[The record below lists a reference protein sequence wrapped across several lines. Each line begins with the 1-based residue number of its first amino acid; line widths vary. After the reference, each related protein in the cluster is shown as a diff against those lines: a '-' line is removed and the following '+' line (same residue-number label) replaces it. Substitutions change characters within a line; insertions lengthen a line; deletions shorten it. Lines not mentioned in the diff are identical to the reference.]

1 VSSSSYK
8 IRKTIGIDL
17 GTTNSVIAMLDTSGS
32 LLLTGGD
39 EHGRMTVPSVVAWD
53 DDAGELIAGRKAHAR
68 KGVFGRSSSV
78 PLSSVKRFMGLDKPF
93 TLGSETLQPP
103 EVSAVIL
110 RHLRDL
116 MARTLNDAHYLLDSA
131 IITMPAYFNHNQIE
145 ATRQAGELA
154 GYEVVE
160 LLHEPTA
167 AAIYYSWVEN
177 HGPATY
183 LVYDLGGGTFDVSII
198 RKRFDDYEVLS
209 VSGDPF
215 LGGDDF
221 DRVLASYLIESGAV
235 KMARTGNSERE
246 ARSGE
251 DPDTSALRAPS
262 SQFEKVDSK
271 TLDRLFDLSRNDGAA
286 NFARLVHIAEAIK
299 IELTDAP
306 RVERYVPA
314 LVTLGDKEYA
324 LEAVVEREMFN
335 RLIRSK
341 VDRTID
347 CCREAL
353 GRAQDKAGLRLQ
365 DIDYIVLVGGS
376 SRVPLVRET
385 VRAAFGNAGL
395 PEHVRNLE
403 PLLHE
408 PDLCV
413 AYGAALRAATHGTR
427 FRMRNAECGMRNEED
442 DDMGGGVELQFTSPF
457 NTRDLKYTV
466 TGIVRPLTP
475 EDARTSD
482 IPHSAFRIPHSLEG
496 GSVRIRSLST
506 GLTDEVFL
514 DERGTFAHELELQSE
529 TDNPLE
535 CTVVDAVGS
544 DLASV
549 VVTLRHQTTSRVLGQ
564 GVMPTQL
571 ITKPL
576 QIEVLSRARQ
586 RVKQVIAPIGATL
599 PGVFRC
605 TCRTTDQGGRIV
617 VPIFEEN
624 RVIKQMV
631 IGDLDPSLPIGS
643 PVEVDLNIDVKH
655 NIEVKVIVRQGGDHG
670 DRCETAT
677 IEGPPPPRRPTRA
690 EIDEVMKQIGDLLP
704 QFTGSY
710 RTRLKAKANQLHQD
724 LLEALC
730 YDDEPKAVQRMAELR
745 ELLQNLESS
754 QGQMLDPPWP
764 KFTQLVRKCLEL
776 AGRVAAGTGRDEEE
790 LVEYI
795 NAQERYAEQAYDE
808 HNAALYRECREN
820 LEKYGGYLDQ
830 LLRDALP
837 RPTPR
842 PSLPPEEEAK
852 GEVDHF
858 RGYLASVWKQVRA
871 KARGDLEA
879 KLSEVAKQANG
890 LSQRIKTDPGT
901 VIRDARRLRTEVA
914 KIEDQVKEVRRQSS
928 ADDAGLLE
936 GSP

>member
-1 VSSSSYK
+1 MSSSSYK

-53 DDAGELIAGRKAHAR
+53 DDAGQFIAGRKAHAR
-68 KGVFGRSSSV
+68 KGVFGRSNSV

-93 TLGSETLQPP
+93 ALGSETLQPP
-103 EVSAVIL
+103 QVSAVIL
-110 RHLRDL
+110 DHLRNL

-177 HGPATY
+177 HGAATY

-235 KMARTGNSERE
+235 KALRTRNAG
-246 ARSGE
+246 
-251 DPDTSALRAPS
+251 DPDSSAPRAPRS
-262 SQFEKVDSK
+262 ELEKVDSK

-299 IELTDAP
+299 IELTNAP

-314 LVTLGDKEYA
+314 LVALGDKEYA

-353 GRAQDKAGLRLQ
+353 GRARDKAGLRLQ

-385 VRAAFGNAGL
+385 VRAAFGNADL

-413 AYGAALRAATHGTR
+413 AYGAALRAATHGTQY
-427 FRMRNAECGMRNEED
+427 RMGTGAGEW
-442 DDMGGGVELQFTSPF
+442 GVELQFTSPC
-457 NTRDLKYTV
+457 NTREVKYTV
-466 TGIVRPLTP
+466 TGIVRNLTL
-475 EDARTSD
+475 EDLNLADTPFVPD
-482 IPHSAFRIPHSLEG
+482 AAPHSLEG

-514 DERGTFAHELELQSE
+514 DERGTFAHELELQPE
-529 TDNPLE
+529 MDNSLE
-535 CTVVDAVGS
+535 FTVVDAVGS
-544 DLASV
+544 DLASIV
-549 VVTLRHQTTSRVLGQ
+549 VAVRHQTTSRVLGH

-586 RVKQVIAPIGATL
+586 RVKQVVAPIGATL

-605 TCRTTDQGGRIV
+605 TCRTTDQAGRIV

-631 IGDLDPSLPIGS
+631 IGDLDRSLPIGS

-655 NIEVKVIVRQGGDHG
+655 NIEVKVIVRQGGDRG

-690 EIDEVMKQIGDLLP
+690 EIDEVMQQIGELLP

-710 RTRLKAKANQLHQD
+710 RTRLKARANQLHQD

-879 KLSEVAKQANG
+879 KLTEVAKQANG
-890 LSQRIKTDPGT
+890 LSQRIKTEPTT

-914 KIEDQVKEVRRQSS
+914 KIEDQVKDVRRQAS

>member
-1 VSSSSYK
+1 MASSSYK
-8 IRKTIGIDL
+8 IRKTVGIDL
-17 GTTNSVIAMLDTSGS
+17 GTTNSVIAMLDASGS
-32 LLLTGGD
+32 LLLTGAD
-39 EHGRMTVPSVVAWD
+39 EHGRMTFPSVVAWD
-53 DDAGELIAGRKAHAR
+53 EEEGELIAGRKAHAR
-68 KGVFGRSSSV
+68 KGIHGRSV

-93 TLGSETLQPP
+93 TIGPETLQPP

-110 RHLRDL
+110 RHLRAM

-154 GYEVVE
+154 GYDVVE

-167 AAIYYSWVEN
+167 AAIYYSWLEN
-177 HGPATY
+177 HGNATY

-198 RKRFDDYEVLS
+198 RKRFDDYEVVS

-221 DRVLASYLIESGAV
+221 DRLLASYLIESGTV
-235 KMARTGNSERE
+235 KQERGSKRE
-246 ARSGE
+246 RS
-251 DPDTSALRAPS
+251 L
-262 SQFEKVDSK
+262 EKVNSK
-271 TLDRLFDLSRNDGAA
+271 TLDRLFDLSRNDGNA

-306 RVERYVPA
+306 CVERYVPA
-314 LVTLGDKEYA
+314 LVRLDDKEYA
-324 LEAVVEREMFN
+324 LEAVIEREMFN
-335 RLIRSK
+335 RLIRTK

-353 GRAQDKAGLRLQ
+353 GRAKDKAGLRLQ

-385 VRAAFGNAGL
+385 VRAAFGNAEL
-395 PEHVRNLE
+395 PEHVRHLD

-427 FRMRNAECGMRNEED
+427 YRMGIDEWGAGN
-442 DDMGGGVELQFTSPF
+442 GVELQFTSPL
-457 NTRDLKYTV
+457 NTRDEKYAA
-466 TGIVRPLTP
+466 TGIVRNLTA
-475 EDARTSD
+475 EDVAPDPDSPQVTIS
-482 IPHSAFRIPHSLEG
+482 SSQSLEG
-496 GSVRIRSLST
+496 GSVRISSLST

-514 DERGTFAHELELQSE
+514 DQRGTFAHELELQPE

-535 CTVVDAVGS
+535 FTVVDSIGS
-544 DLASV
+544 DLASIL
-549 VVTLRHQTTSRVLGQ
+549 VTIRHQTTSRQLGQ

-576 QIEVLSRARQ
+576 QIEVLNRARQ

-605 TCRTTDQGGRIV
+605 TCRTTDQAGRII

-624 RVIKQMV
+624 RVIKQMM
-631 IGDLDPSLPIGS
+631 IGDLDPTLPIGA

-655 NIEVKVIVRQGGDHG
+655 NIEVKVIVRQGGDRG
-670 DRCETAT
+670 DRYETAT
-677 IEGPPPPRRPTRA
+677 IEGPPPPKRPTRA
-690 EIDEVMKQIGDLLP
+690 DIDEVMQQIAELLP
-704 QFTGSY
+704 QFSGSY
-710 RTRLKAKANQLHQD
+710 RTRLKARANQLHQD
-724 LLEALC
+724 LLETLRF
-730 YDDEPKAVQRMAELR
+730 DDEPKAIQRMAELR

-754 QGQMLDPPWP
+754 QGQMLYPPWP
-764 KFTQLVRKCLEL
+764 KFAQLVHKCLEL
-776 AGRVAAGTGRDEEE
+776 AGRVAAATGRNEEE

-795 NAQERYAEQAYDE
+795 NAQERYAEQAYEE

-830 LLRDALP
+830 LLRDTLP
-837 RPTPR
+837 RPMTR
-842 PSLPPEEEAK
+842 PALPPEEEAK

-871 KARGDLEA
+871 KQRRDLEA
-879 KLSEVAKQANG
+879 QLTEVAKQANG
-890 LSQRIKTDPGT
+890 LTQRIKTEPTT

-914 KIEDQVKEVRRQSS
+914 KIEDQVNGGRRQTSP
-928 ADDAGLLE
+928 DDAGLLE

>member
-1 VSSSSYK
+1 VPPSAPYK
-8 IRKTIGIDL
+8 IRKTVGIDL
-17 GTTNSVIAMLDTSGS
+17 GTTNSVIAMLDHAGS
-32 LLLTGGD
+32 TLLTGGD
-39 EHGRMTVPSVVAWD
+39 EHGSMTFPSVVAWD
-53 DDAGELIAGRKAHAR
+53 HEEGELIAGRKAHAL
-68 KGVFGRSSSV
+68 KGVAGRSV

-93 TLGSETLQPP
+93 TLGPETLQPP

-154 GYEVVE
+154 GYDVAE

-177 HGPATY
+177 HGDATY

-221 DRVLASYLIESGAV
+221 DRLLASYLIESGAI
-235 KMARTGNSERE
+235 KWERS
-246 ARSGE
+246 AKGE
-251 DPDTSALRAPS
+251 RN
-262 SQFEKVDSK
+262 FEKVDSK

-286 NFARLVHIAEAIK
+286 NFARLVHIAEAMK
-299 IELTDAP
+299 IELTESP

-314 LVTLGDKEYA
+314 LVKFNDKEYA
-324 LEAVVEREMFN
+324 LEAAVEREMFN

-353 GRAQDKAGLRLQ
+353 GRAKDKAGLRLQ

-385 VRAAFGNAGL
+385 VRAAFGNADL

-427 FRMRNAECGMRNEED
+427 YRMAGDEW
-442 DDMGGGVELQFTSPF
+442 GVELQFTSPF
-457 NTRDLKYTV
+457 NTRDAKYTA
-466 TGIVRPLTP
+466 TGIVRNLTS
-475 EDARTSD
+475 EDLAPD
-482 IPHSAFRIPHSLEG
+482 PDNLQSAIRNPQSLEG

-514 DERGTFAHELELQSE
+514 DERGTFAHELELQAE

-535 CTVVDAVGS
+535 FTVVDSLGG
-544 DLASV
+544 DLASI
-549 VVTLRHQTTSRVLGQ
+549 VVTVRHQTESRQLGR

-576 QIEVLSRARQ
+576 QIEVLNRARQ
-586 RVKQVIAPIGATL
+586 RVKQVVAPIGATL

-605 TCRTTDQGGRIV
+605 TCRTTDQAGRIV

-631 IGDLDPSLPIGS
+631 IENLDRSLPVGS
-643 PVEVDLNIDVKH
+643 PVDVNLGIDVKH
-655 NIEVKVIVRQGGDHG
+655 NIEVKVIVRQGGEHG
-670 DRCETAT
+670 DRCESAT
-677 IEGPPPPRRPTRA
+677 IEGPPPPKRPTRA
-690 EIDEVMKQIGDLLP
+690 DIDEVMKQIGELLP

-710 RTRLKAKANQLHQD
+710 RTRLKSKANQLHQD
-724 LLEALC
+724 LLEALR
-730 YDDEPKAVQRMAELR
+730 YDDEPKAIQRMAELR

-754 QGQMLDPPWP
+754 QGQALDPPWP
-764 KFTQLVRKCLEL
+764 KFNQLVRKCLEL
-776 AGRVAAGTGRDEEE
+776 AGRVAAATGRNEEE

-795 NAQERYAEQAYDE
+795 NAQERYAEQAYEE

-830 LLRDALP
+830 LLRDTLP
-837 RPTPR
+837 RPMTR
-842 PSLPPEEEAK
+842 PAKPPEEEAK
-852 GEVDHF
+852 DELDHF
-858 RGYLASVWKQVRA
+858 RAYLASVWKQVRA
-871 KARGDLEA
+871 KERRDLDA
-879 KLSEVAKQANG
+879 KLKEIAQQAAG
-890 LSQRIKTDPGT
+890 LSQRLKTEPVS
-901 VIRDARRLRTEVA
+901 VIRDARRLGTEVA
-914 KIEDQVKEVRRQSS
+914 KIEEQIKDGRRQSS
-928 ADDAGLLE
+928 PDDAGLLE

>member
-1 VSSSSYK
+1 LKTDVSSNVPYK
-8 IRKTIGIDL
+8 IQKTVGIDL
-17 GTTNSVIAMLDTSGS
+17 GTTNSVIAMLDASGS
-32 LLLTGGD
+32 TLLTGGD
-39 EHGRMTVPSVVAWD
+39 EHGRMTFPSVVAWSD
-53 DDAGELIAGRKAHAR
+53 EEGELIAGRKAHAL
-68 KGVFGRSSSV
+68 KAVYGRSSSV

-93 TLGSETLQPP
+93 TLGPETLQPQD
-103 EVSAVIL
+103 VSAVIL
-110 RHLRDL
+110 RSLRDL
-116 MARTLNDAHYLLDSA
+116 LARTLNDAHYLLDSA

-145 ATRQAGELA
+145 ATRQAGEQA
-154 GYEVVE
+154 GYDVVE

-167 AAIYYSWVEN
+167 AAIYYSWIEN
-177 HGPATY
+177 HGDATY

-221 DRVLASYLIESGAV
+221 DRLLASYLIESGAI
-235 KMARTGNSERE
+235 KRERGTRNS
-246 ARSGE
+246 RS
-251 DPDTSALRAPS
+251 T
-262 SQFEKVDSK
+262 EKVDAK

-286 NFARLVHIAEAIK
+286 NFARLVHIAETIK
-299 IELTDAP
+299 IELTEAP

-314 LVTLGDKEYA
+314 LVTLGDNEYA

-335 RLIRSK
+335 RLIRTK
-341 VDRTID
+341 INRTID

-353 GRAQDKAGLRLQ
+353 GRAKDKAGLRLQ

-385 VRAAFGNAGL
+385 VRAAFGNADL
-395 PEHVRNLE
+395 PEHVRQLE

-413 AYGAALRAATHGTR
+413 AYGAALRAATYGTR
-427 FRMRNAECGMRNEED
+427 YRMGNEEW
-442 DDMGGGVELQFTSPF
+442 GAGNGVELQFTSAF
-457 NTRDLKYTV
+457 NTRDVKYV
-466 TGIVRPLTP
+466 ATGIVRNLTA
-475 EDARTSD
+475 EDVDPSDSRTAPYATHHTLD
-482 IPHSAFRIPHSLEG
+482 G

-514 DERGTFAHELELQSE
+514 DERGTFAQELELQPE

-535 CTVVDAVGS
+535 FTVVDSLGE
-544 DLASV
+544 DLASI
-549 VVTLRHQTTSRVLGQ
+549 VVTLRHQNESRQLGQ

-576 QIEVLSRARQ
+576 QIEVLNRARQ
-586 RVKQVIAPIGATL
+586 RVKQVVAPIGATL

-631 IGDLDPSLPIGS
+631 IDDLEPSLPVGS
-643 PVEVDLNIDVKH
+643 PVEVDLAIDVKH
-655 NIEVKVIVRQGGDHG
+655 NIEVKVLVRQGSERG

-677 IEGPPPPRRPTRA
+677 IEGPPPLKRPTRA
-690 EIDEVMKQIGDLLP
+690 DIDEVIKQIAELLP

-724 LLEALC
+724 LLETLR
-730 YDDEPKAVQRMAELR
+730 YDDEPKAIQRMAELR

-754 QGQMLDPPWP
+754 QGQMLEPPWL
-764 KFTQLVRKCLEL
+764 KFMQLVHKCLEL
-776 AGRVAAGTGRDEEE
+776 AGRVAAATGRSEDE

-795 NAQERYAEQAYDE
+795 NAQERYAEQAYE
-808 HNAALYRECREN
+808 EQNAALYRECREN

-830 LLRDALP
+830 LLRDTLP
-837 RPTPR
+837 RPL
-842 PSLPPEEEAK
+842 PSRPPEEEAK
-852 GEVDHF
+852 DEVDHF
-858 RGYLASVWKQVRA
+858 RGYLANVWKQVRT
-871 KARGDLEA
+871 KQRRDLET
-879 KLSEVAKQANG
+879 KLTEIAKQANG
-890 LSQRIKTDPGT
+890 FSQRIKTEPIS
-901 VIRDARRLRTEVA
+901 VIRDARRLATEVA
-914 KIEDQVKEVRRQSS
+914 KIEDQVKGVRRHSS
-928 ADDAGLLE
+928 PDDAGLLE

>member
-1 VSSSSYK
+1 LPYT
-8 IRKTIGIDL
+8 IRKTVGIDL
-17 GTTNSVIAMLDTSGS
+17 GTTNSVIAMLDAAGS

-39 EHGRMTVPSVVAWD
+39 GQGRMTFPSVVAWD
-53 DDAGELIAGRKAHAR
+53 DNEGELIAGRTAHAL
-68 KGVFGRSSSV
+68 KGVHGRTV

-93 TLGSETLQPP
+93 TLGPETLQPP

-110 RHLRDL
+110 RMLRDA
-116 MARTLNDAHYLLDSA
+116 MSRTLNDGHYQLDSA

-145 ATRQAGELA
+145 ATRHAGELA
-154 GYEVVE
+154 GYEVAE

-167 AAIYYSWVEN
+167 AAMYYSWVEN
-177 HGPATY
+177 HGDATY

-221 DRVLASYLIESGAV
+221 DRLLASYLIESGAI
-235 KMARTGNSERE
+235 KLDAGSP
-246 ARSGE
+246 G
-251 DPDTSALRAPS
+251 
-262 SQFEKVDSK
+262 QKVDSK
-271 TLDRLFDLSRNDGAA
+271 TLDRLFDLSHRDGAA
-286 NFARLVHIAEAIK
+286 NFARLVHVAETIK
-299 IELTDAP
+299 IELTDSP

-314 LVTLGDKEYA
+314 LVKFNDKEYA

-353 GRAQDKAGLRLQ
+353 GRAKDKAGLRLQ
-365 DIDYIVLVGGS
+365 DVDYIILVGGS

-385 VRAAFGNAGL
+385 VRAAFGNAEL

-427 FRMRNAECGMRNEED
+427 YRMGVEGR
-442 DDMGGGVELQFTSPF
+442 GVELQFTSAF
-457 NTRDLKYTV
+457 NTREVKYTA
-466 TGIVRPLTP
+466 TGLVRNLTT
-475 EDARTSD
+475 EDLEAADAPHTSHAT
-482 IPHSAFRIPHSLEG
+482 PHTLEG

-514 DERGTFAHELELQSE
+514 DDRGTFAHDLELQSE
-529 TDNPLE
+529 ADNPLE
-535 CTVVDAVGS
+535 FTVVDPLGE
-544 DLASV
+544 DLASI
-549 VVTLRHQTTSRVLGQ
+549 VVTVRHERESRQLAR

-576 QIEVLSRARQ
+576 QIEVLNRARQ
-586 RVKQVIAPIGATL
+586 RVKQVVAPIGATL

-605 TCRTTDQGGRIV
+605 TCRTTDQAGRVV

-631 IGDLDPSLPIGS
+631 LENLDRSLPVGS
-643 PVEVDLNIDVKH
+643 AVDVNLAIDVKH
-655 NIEVKVIVRQGGDHG
+655 NIEVKVIVRLGERG

-677 IEGPPPPRRPTRA
+677 IEGPPPPKRPTRA
-690 EIDEVMKQIGDLLP
+690 DIDEVMKQIGELLP

-710 RTRLKAKANQLHQD
+710 RTKLKARANQLHQD
-724 LLEALC
+724 LLESLR
-730 YDDEPKAVQRMAELR
+730 YDDEPKAIQRMAELR

-764 KFTQLVRKCLEL
+764 KFNQLVRRCLEL
-776 AGRVAAGTGRDEEE
+776 AGRVAAGTGRNEEE

-795 NAQERYAEQAYDE
+795 NAQERYAEQAYEE

-830 LLRDALP
+830 LLRDTLP
-837 RPTPR
+837 RPLKR
-842 PSLPPEEEAK
+842 PTRPPEVEAK
-852 GEVDHF
+852 EEVENF
-858 RGYLASVWKQVRA
+858 RGFLAGVWKQARA
-871 KARGDLEA
+871 KERHDLDARLKEIA
-879 KLSEVAKQANG
+879 RQAGG
-890 LSQRIKTDPGT
+890 LSQRIKTDPVA
-901 VIRDARRLRTEVA
+901 VIRDARRLGTEVE
-914 KIEDQVKEVRRQSS
+914 KIEAEIKGERRQSS
-928 ADDAGLLE
+928 PDDAGLLE